1 MCLPLLPTGGLPLPF
16 NTGDERDRPVTV
28 RQQLSLFRSL
38 RQPILKDARVNELLV
53 SGGRSVSGRFSLDG
67 GMIPRSVKRV
77 FDQRSEERVSAE
89 SQTAVL
95 EFRGRKH
102 VVRLVNISPSGAMII
117 FPLTP
122 NIGEEMSLQ
131 LLDRAAVRGRVMW
144 VRDGRIGVSFVASK
158 D

>member
-1 MCLPLLPTGGLPLPF
+1 M
-16 NTGDERDRPVTV
+16 
-28 RQQLSLFRSL
+28 
-38 RQPILKDARVNELLV
+38 
-53 SGGRSVSGRFSLDG
+53 SGRFSLDG

-77 FDQRSEERVSAE
+77 FDQRSEERISAE

>member
-1 MCLPLLPTGGLPLPF
+1 
-16 NTGDERDRPVTV
+16 
-28 RQQLSLFRSL
+28 
-38 RQPILKDARVNELLV
+38 
-53 SGGRSVSGRFSLDG
+53 VSGRFSLDG